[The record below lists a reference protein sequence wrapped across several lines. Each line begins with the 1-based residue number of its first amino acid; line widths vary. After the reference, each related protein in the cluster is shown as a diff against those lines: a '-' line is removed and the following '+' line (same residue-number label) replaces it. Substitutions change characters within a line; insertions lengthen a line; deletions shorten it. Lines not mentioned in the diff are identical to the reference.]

1 MKFCAVTT
9 SGDCAIARATASE
22 SERASRFDAGALA
35 SELVDVAGPLTGG
48 AGAARVVPLVPV
60 VACAIGAAALGTP
73 GKGASEA
80 PAASAQTGFDDAM
93 APNPAMTIEARTFT
107 KDLHPMTVD
116 I

>member
-1 MKFCAVTT
+1 
-9 SGDCAIARATASE
+9 
-22 SERASRFDAGALA
+22 LA

-48 AGAARVVPLVPV
+48 AGAARVVPVVPV
-60 VACAIGAAALGTP
+60 VACAISGGAFGTP
-73 GKGASEA
+73 GKTGASEA